1 VLEEKSMAAEPQ
13 KEVQDS
19 SSHPKID
26 YEKYVV
32 RKALAEYWRAEEKVE
47 IVLMGMTN
55 RIPVTMLCRLNNVT
69 PSLYYEWR
77 EKFMAQGKEGLM
89 SNGGRSN
96 RERELENKIEVLERC
111 IGGLTLERELLKKL
125 QS

>member
-1 VLEEKSMAAEPQ
+1 MENQPVKIEAEK
-13 KEVQDS
+13 V
-19 SSHPKID
+19 D

-32 RKALAEYWRAEEKVE
+32 RKALSEYWRAEEKVE
-47 IVLMGMTN
+47 LVLMGMTG
-55 RIPVTMLCRLNNVT
+55 RIPVTMLCKLNNVT

-89 SNGGRSN
+89 SNGGRSS

-111 IGGLTLERELLKKL
+111 IGELTLERELLKKL
-125 QS
+125 QP

>member
-1 VLEEKSMAAEPQ
+1 MSEV
-13 KEVQDS
+13 KESPVS
-19 SSHPKID
+19 GEKID
-26 YEKYVV
+26 YERYVV

-47 IVLMGMTN
+47 IILMGMTS
-55 RIPVTMLCRLNNVT
+55 RIPVTMLCKLNNVS

-96 RERELENKIEVLERC
+96 RERDLENKIHVLERC
-111 IGGLTLERELLKKL
+111 IGELTLERELLKKL
-125 QS
+125 QP